1 MKEELILLACE
12 EIVELIFGPVA
23 TEEIINL
30 PLSNNT
36 VDRRIVK
43 MSKNIKHNINKIL
56 HIAEK
61 FSFQLGETT
70 DMSGKSQLIFFTRFV
85 VETQTIHQLLFCWEL
100 DMMTIATTT
109 TGSVIFDTVSCYSR
123 DNLFGTTAYQAALMV

>member
-12 EIVELIFGPVA
+12 ELVEVIFGPVA

-36 VDRRIVK
+36 VGRRIVK
-43 MSKNIKHNINKIL
+43 MSKNIKHNINNIL

-61 FSFQLGETT
+61 FSLQLGETT

-100 DMMTIATTT
+100 DMMTITTT
-109 TGSVIFDTVSCYSR
+109 TGSDIFDTVSCYSR